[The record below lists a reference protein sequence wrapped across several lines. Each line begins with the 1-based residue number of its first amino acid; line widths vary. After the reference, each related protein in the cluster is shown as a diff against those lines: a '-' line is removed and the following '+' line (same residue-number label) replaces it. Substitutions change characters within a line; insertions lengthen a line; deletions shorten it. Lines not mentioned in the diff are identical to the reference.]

1 MTRVIDNAA
10 TLNTRC
16 AERARQ
22 ALSTMPRDSED
33 DIATFALTLHMLQHH
48 APHFFSTRG
57 LDDTLRDALTALDAV
72 DTTFPQGL
80 QWQQAQARLDALYV
94 RHLRGMT
101 LPTFDVDGLQTTI
114 AHMATLSPVGGWLLA
129 QLALPLGVV
138 VEVVDA
144 VDDDVLE
151 FYRATHVVLLSGQ
164 YFQRPAVV
172 SSSVVATIEA
182 GGAFAFDRSRWDLLA
197 ECAFCLQTL
206 EHPYES
212 GWLSALRAVQKP
224 AGVVVEHDAPEQAF
238 HCTAAALLA
247 FAGAADRSRVTR

>member
-1 MTRVIDNAA
+1 MTRVIDDAS

-16 AERARQ
+16 AERAWL
-22 ALSTMPRDSED
+22 ALSTMPREHDGD
-33 DIATFALTLHMLQHH
+33 VTTFALTLHMLQHH
-48 APHFFSTRG
+48 APRFFAAHVH
-57 LDDTLRDALTALDAV
+57 DDTFRSALAALDAV
-72 DTTFPQGL
+72 DTAFPEGL
-80 QWQQAQARLDALYV
+80 SWEDAQARLDALYV
-94 RHLRGMT
+94 RHLRGIT
-101 LPTFDVDGLQTTI
+101 LPTFDVDGLRTTV
-114 AHMATLSPVGGWLLA
+114 AHMAGLSPVGGWLLA

-138 VEVVDA
+138 VEVVDG

-172 SSSVVATIEA
+172 SSSVVATIEI

-197 ECAFCLQTL
+197 ECVFCLQTL

-212 GWLSALRAVQKP
+212 GWLSALRAVQK
-224 AGVVVEHDAPEQAF
+224 ASGLVVEPDAPEQAF

-247 FAGAADRSRVTR
+247 FAGAADRSHITP